1 MSESDAL
8 GVDSGFSESNIEMAE
23 TAWANLPTGRKWT
36 SLATH
41 EKALVIH
48 TLTRLSSPPPAVGGE
63 VERLSQIASDME
75 DAVAHGMSWISH
87 SECYDFTRRI
97 RNVVEALTPQ
107 GGQKP

>member
-8 GVDSGFSESNIEMAE
+8 SRARKLLAEAWRDFGYGPESAE
-23 TAWANLPTGRKWT
+23 L
-36 SLATH
+36 LAHNDETTTRVAIRAIA
-41 EKALVIH
+41 KAL
-48 TLTRLSSPPPAVGGE
+48 SPPPPAVGGE